1 MNDSSDELGE
11 ASLAVAS
18 ARIFVVAGQNFV

>member
-1 MNDSSDELGE
+1 MNDNSDELGE

-18 ARIFVVAGQNFV
+18 VRIFVVAGQNFV